1 MNHKRKMIGPIIA
14 ACALIA
20 YFILYF
26 SLIITA
32 VNGVTKYLLGVLPL
46 LFVFIIIRVCVE
58 RIKEI
63 KEGEEDDL
71 SKYWFYYRKRIRND
85 WFG

>member
-1 MNHKRKMIGPIIA
+1 MIGPIIA

-32 VNGVTKYLLGVLPL
+32 VNGVMKYLLGVLPL
-46 LFVFIIIRVCVE
+46 LFVFVIIRACIE
-58 RIKEI
+58 RINEI
-63 KEGEEDDL
+63 QEGEEDDL
-71 SKYWFYYRKRIRND
+71 SKY
-85 WFG
+85 